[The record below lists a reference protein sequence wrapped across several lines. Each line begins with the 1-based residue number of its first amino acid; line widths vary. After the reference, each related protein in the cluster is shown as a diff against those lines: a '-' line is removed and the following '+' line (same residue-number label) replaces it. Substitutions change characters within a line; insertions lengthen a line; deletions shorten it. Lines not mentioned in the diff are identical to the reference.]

1 MKRTILIFFAAL
13 VSCGGPKMD
22 GAFPP
27 GCRPYDLS
35 VSVDSGQMTLKWKK
49 ECGQPTSGYNIY
61 ISTEPLAPKYGM
73 KQIPT
78 KMPTFNQEIFPGDT
92 NPDDSVEIFEAAGLS
107 DGVKY
112 YVSVRIIL
120 PNGVQSKSTRE
131 IETVCGP
138 SGEIELSAR
147 FKSEQD
153 GFSFSQEKFVR
164 ADNDLNDIYYFHSEG
179 VDYLASPI
187 KLNGFL
193 RDVKLGVLPFTGG
206 IELIKEKVRRLESSP
221 QDDKITVITG
231 DWVRVLSPEGTNT
244 PVHVLGFTGQG
255 EDRKIHLFYLHSPL
269 KNELFF

>member
-1 MKRTILIFFAAL
+1 MKKMFPILISIL

-22 GAFPP
+22 GAFPS
-27 GCRPYDLS
+27 GCKPFDLS
-35 VSVDSGQMTLKWKK
+35 VSVDSGKMTLKWKT
-49 ECGQPTSGYNIY
+49 ECSRAISGYNIY

-73 KQIPT
+73 KQIP
-78 KMPTFNQEIFPGDT
+78 KQMPTFNQEIFPGDT
-92 NPDDSVEIFEAAGLS
+92 NPDDSIEVFEAAGLS

-120 PNGVQSKSTRE
+120 PNGVQSKPTRE

-153 GFSFSQEKFVR
+153 GFSFVEEKFVR
-164 ADNDLNDIYYFHSEG
+164 ADNDQNDIYYFHSEG

-193 RDVKLGVLPFTGG
+193 RDIKLGLLPFTGDL
-206 IELIKEKVRRLESSP
+206 EEIKEKVRLLNTLPHE
-221 QDDKITVITG
+221 DKVTVITG

-244 PVHVLGFTGQG
+244 LVRVLGFTGQG
-255 EDRKIHLFYLHSPL
+255 DDRKIKISYLHSPL